1 MAVKRGRVL
10 PEKPGGILPERPD
23 GASPDKPSAV
33 NLKGSNGI
41 LADDVAAFLRANP
54 GWLSA
59 NPELYSLLDPPQR
72 LHGEPLADH
81 MAAMLAQARA
91 QAESLSAQADSVLAA
106 GRAAAGLSAR
116 VQEAVLALMRAADLV
131 ECVTAEWPA
140 LLGVDAATLCAE
152 EDRPGLRPLPAGTI
166 DRLFGPR
173 EVVFREKPAETR
185 MLHGSAAPL
194 ARVDALVRLA
204 GGALLALAARDPA
217 QLHPSQGVRPLAFLG
232 RAISAA
238 QER

>member
-10 PEKPGGILPERPD
+10 PEKPAGTLPDRPD
-23 GASPDKPSAV
+23 STAPDAPSAV
-33 NLKGSNGI
+33 NLEGSNRI
-41 LADDVAAFLRANP
+41 LPDDVAAFLRANP

-59 NPELYSLLDPPQR
+59 HPELYHLLEPPQR

-91 QAESLSAQADSVLAA
+91 EAESLSVRAETVLAA

-131 ECVTAEWPA
+131 ECVTAELPA

-152 EDRPGLRPLPAGTI
+152 QACPGLRPLPAGTVE
-166 DRLFGPR
+166 RLFGPR
-173 EVVFREKPAETR
+173 EVVFREQPDETR

-217 QLHPSQGVRPLAFLG
+217 QLHPGQGARPLAFLG